1 MFLPFLQCSRFAL
14 HCRISK
20 LPRSKNLIKKLA
32 LLSSSA
38 LLLTGCSSLSL
49 PDQADAPACEAM
61 STVLTTKLETL
72 PSGGFDAVALSSS
85 ITNDVLS
92 VAPEGFQANIQR
104 VTDAL
109 ATDPISATEVAAA
122 ASEIA
127 IRCALVG
134 VNLEFPNPQD
144 LLGG

>member
-1 MFLPFLQCSRFAL
+1 MF
-14 HCRISK
+14 
-20 LPRSKNLIKKLA
+20 PRSKDLIKKLA
-32 LLSSSA
+32 LISTSL
-38 LLLTGCSSLSL
+38 LLLTGCTGLSL

-61 STVLTTKLETL
+61 SSVLATKLETL
-72 PSGGFDAVALSSS
+72 PSGGFDALALSSS

-92 VAPEGFQANIQR
+92 VAPESFQANIQR

>member
-1 MFLPFLQCSRFAL
+1 MLLR
-14 HCRISK
+14 
-20 LPRSKNLIKKLA
+20 NLA
-32 LLSSSA
+32 VLSA
-38 LLLTGCSSLSL
+38 GTLLLTGCSSLSL
-49 PDQADAPACEAM
+49 PDQADAPACEAL
-61 STVLTTKLETL
+61 STVLTSKLETL
-72 PSGGFDAVALSSS
+72 PSGGFDAVALSNSISS
-85 ITNDVLS
+85 EVLS
-92 VAPEGFQANIQR
+92 VAPEGFQTNIQR

-144 LLGG
+144 LLGGQ

>member
-1 MFLPFLQCSRFAL
+1 MLLR
-14 HCRISK
+14 
-20 LPRSKNLIKKLA
+20 KLA
-32 LLSSSA
+32 VISA
-38 LLLTGCSSLSL
+38 GTILLTGCASLSL

-61 STVLTTKLETL
+61 SAVLTSKLETL
-72 PSGGFDAVALSSS
+72 PSGGFDAVALSNSISS
-85 ITNDVLS
+85 DVLS

-109 ATDPISATEVAAA
+109 ATDPINATEVAAA

>member
-1 MFLPFLQCSRFAL
+1 MKVRKM
-14 HCRISK
+14 R
-20 LPRSKNLIKKLA
+20 NLTLV
-32 LLSSSA
+32 LSS
-38 LLLTGCSSLSL
+38 LFLLTGCSSLSL
-49 PDQADAPACEAM
+49 PDQADAPACEAL
-61 STVLTTKLETL
+61 STVLATKLETL

-109 ATDPISATEVAAA
+109 ATDPINATEVAAA

-134 VNLEFPNPQD
+134 VNLDFPNSQE

>member
-1 MFLPFLQCSRFAL
+1 M
-14 HCRISK
+14 
-20 LPRSKNLIKKLA
+20 IKKLA

-38 LLLTGCSSLSL
+38 LLLTGCSGLSL

-61 STVLTTKLETL
+61 STVLTSKLETL
-72 PSGGFDAVALSSS
+72 PSGGFDAVALSNSISS
-85 ITNDVLS
+85 EVLS

-104 VTDAL
+104 VTDDL

>member
-1 MFLPFLQCSRFAL
+1 MY
-14 HCRISK
+14 
-20 LPRSKNLIKKLA
+20 
-32 LLSSSA
+32 
-38 LLLTGCSSLSL
+38 
-49 PDQADAPACEAM
+49 APACEAM
-61 STVLTTKLETL
+61 STVLTSKLETL
-72 PSGGFDAVALSSS
+72 PSGGFDAVALSNSISS
-85 ITNDVLS
+85 DVLS

-104 VTDAL
+104 VADAL

-122 ASEIA
+122 ASDVA

>member
-1 MFLPFLQCSRFAL
+1 MLLRNLAI
-14 HCRISK
+14 IS
-20 LPRSKNLIKKLA
+20 A
-32 LLSSSA
+32 GT
-38 LLLTGCSSLSL
+38 LLLTGCSNLSL
-49 PDQADAPACEAM
+49 PDQADAPACEAL

-72 PSGGFDAVALSSS
+72 PSGGFDATALSSA
-85 ITNDVLS
+85 IVNDVLS
-92 VAPEGFQANIQR
+92 IAPESLQANIQS

-134 VNLEFPNPQD
+134 VDLEFPNPQE

>member
-1 MFLPFLQCSRFAL
+1 MLLRNLAI
-14 HCRISK
+14 IS
-20 LPRSKNLIKKLA
+20 A
-32 LLSSSA
+32 GT

-72 PSGGFDAVALSSS
+72 PTGGFDAVALSNA

-104 VTDAL
+104 VADAL
-109 ATDPISATEVAAA
+109 ATEPISATEVAAA

>member
-1 MFLPFLQCSRFAL
+1 MLLR
-14 HCRISK
+14 
-20 LPRSKNLIKKLA
+20 KLA
-32 LLSSSA
+32 AVTTAA
-38 LLLTGCSSLSL
+38 LILTGCSSL
-49 PDQADAPACEAM
+49 PDQADAPACEAL
-61 STVLTTKLETL
+61 STVLSTKLETL
-72 PSGGFDAVALSSS
+72 PGGGFDATSLSSA

-92 VAPEGFQANIQR
+92 IAPEGLQANIQR

-134 VNLEFPNPQD
+134 VDLEFPNPQE

>member
-1 MFLPFLQCSRFAL
+1 MLLRNLAV
-14 HCRISK
+14 IS
-20 LPRSKNLIKKLA
+20 A
-32 LLSSSA
+32 A
-38 LLLTGCSSLSL
+38 TLLLTGCSSLSL
-49 PDQADAPACEAM
+49 PDEADAPACEAM

-72 PSGGFDAVALSSS
+72 PSGGFDATTLSNA
-85 ITNDVLS
+85 ITSEVLS
-92 VAPEGFQANIQR
+92 VAPEGFKENIR
-104 VTDAL
+104 KVTDAL

>member
-1 MFLPFLQCSRFAL
+1 MLLR
-14 HCRISK
+14 
-20 LPRSKNLIKKLA
+20 KLA
-32 LLSSSA
+32 VITTGT

-61 STVLTTKLETL
+61 STVLSSKLETL
-72 PSGGFDAVALSSS
+72 PSGGFDAVALSGS
-85 ITNDVLS
+85 ITSEVLS
-92 VAPEGFQANIQR
+92 VAPEGFQPNIQR
-104 VTDAL
+104 VSDAL
-109 ATDPISATEVAAA
+109 LVDPISATEVAAA

-134 VNLEFPNPQD
+134 VNIEFPNPQE

>member
-1 MFLPFLQCSRFAL
+1 MLLRNLAI
-14 HCRISK
+14 IS
-20 LPRSKNLIKKLA
+20 A
-32 LLSSSA
+32 GT

-49 PDQADAPACEAM
+49 PDKADAPACEAL
-61 STVLTTKLETL
+61 STVLATKLETL

-92 VAPEGFQANIQR
+92 VAPEEFQANIQR

-134 VNLEFPNPQD
+134 VNLEFPNPQE

>member
-1 MFLPFLQCSRFAL
+1 MLLRNLAI
-14 HCRISK
+14 IS
-20 LPRSKNLIKKLA
+20 A
-32 LLSSSA
+32 GT

-49 PDQADAPACEAM
+49 PDQADAPACEAL
-61 STVLTTKLETL
+61 STVLATKLETL

-92 VAPEGFQANIQR
+92 VAPEGFQENIQR

-134 VNLEFPNPQD
+134 VNLDFPNPQE